1 MFESDSDDV
10 RSKDGCN
17 YMNEEEITELFE
29 MLKPAPFDDSK
40 IKNKFLNVKYGP
52 LPEHLLDVYKPDVC
66 DGPLPLIFY
75 IHGGGWSEGS
85 KSVGFLDAIIGAV
98 NRGYIVASVD
108 YRLAP
113 ETSFP
118 EFLFDIKTA
127 VRWARANA
135 KEFGFDPDRFAA
147 VGDSAGGHLALM
159 AGFTADRPEY
169 AGLKY
174 GWEQYSDGI
183 QAIGD
188 IYGPTILVNPFDPYF
203 IETGVK
209 RLRRSEPGEPNFYE
223 IAFGTT
229 NPGLLELISP
239 VSLVHKD
246 IPPTLILHG
255 LQDGV
260 VPYQHSTILYEK
272 IKKVCGEDR
281 AELILYKGRNHGD
294 QGFRKEENTETITNF
309 IDKHLK

>member
-1 MFESDSDDV
+1 MFESNGDDV

-17 YMNEEEITELFE
+17 YMNEDEIAELFE
-29 MLKPAPFDDSK
+29 KLKPAPFDDSK
-40 IKNKFLNVKYGP
+40 IKNKILNVKYGP
-52 LPEHLLDVYKPDVC
+52 LPEHLIDVYKPDVC

-85 KSVGFLDAIIGAV
+85 KSFGFLDGVIGAV
-98 NRGYIVASVD
+98 GRGYIVASVD

-113 ETSFP
+113 KTSFP
-118 EFLFDIKTA
+118 EFLFDVKTS

-159 AGFTADRPEY
+159 AGFTAGRPEY

-174 GWEQYSDGI
+174 GWEQYSDEI

-188 IYGPTILVNPFDPYF
+188 IYGPAVLADPFDQF
-203 IETGVK
+203 FRESGVK
-209 RLRRSEPGEPNFYE
+209 RLRRNEPGEPNFYE
-223 IAFGTT
+223 TAFGTT
-229 NPGLLELISP
+229 NQSLLELISP
-239 VSLVHKD
+239 VSLVHKN

-272 IKKVCGEDR
+272 IKEVCGEDR
-281 AELILYKGRNHGD
+281 ADLILYKGRNHGD
-294 QGFRKEENTETITNF
+294 QGFCTDENSETIVKFFN
-309 IDKHLK
+309 KHLK